1 MSKIDLNKTFY
12 LIAQY
17 WLGDLEGFIK
27 IGDDKEEIMKV
38 FRDKY
43 TWKENTFG
51 ITEQSH
57 ELLEVNAK
65 VIATDQDIIRPV
77 KIDGVEIQTSL
88 SAVEMADAAIK
99 VKEFERRD
107 EEIINYLDNQ
117 ISELH
122 SEMVEL
128 SLGMCN
134 TRYQEGKLDAYN
146 DILSKIKR
154 GYK

>member
-27 IGDDKEEIMKV
+27 IGDDKEEIMKI

-77 KIDGVEIQTSL
+77 KIDDVEIQTSL
-88 SAVEMADAAIK
+88 ADAAF
-99 VKEFERRD
+99 FERRD
-107 EEIINYLDNQ
+107 KEIIDYLDNQ

-146 DILSKIKR
+146 DILSKIEKNDKR
-154 GYK
+154 